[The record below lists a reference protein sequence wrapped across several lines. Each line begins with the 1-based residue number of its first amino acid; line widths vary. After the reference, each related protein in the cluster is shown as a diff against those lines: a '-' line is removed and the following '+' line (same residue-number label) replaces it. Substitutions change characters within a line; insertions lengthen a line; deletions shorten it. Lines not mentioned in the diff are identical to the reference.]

1 MVAMRII
8 IPRDRPPTWAERKA
22 GVSSRWARPFIALEW
37 VFDWAAYRLSQWKL
51 LEVLEYLSSLSILVA
66 AIFYFSEAGGRT
78 KQKHYQAWQVI
89 NTAQGKGGSGGRL
102 EALQEL
108 NADRVPLVGVDVSG
122 AYLQNIRLEKAKLVR
137 ANFSDADARMADF
150 RGADFSDANLSGANF
165 RGGNF
170 SGANLQRANLQNAD
184 LLGADL
190 SGADLSGSWL
200 TDSDLRNTDL
210 ANVRWRDLA
219 KIKFANIAGGKNP
232 PDGFRAW
239 ALQNG
244 AVESPDGSAR
254 DSK

>member
-66 AIFYFSEAGGRT
+66 AIFYFSEAGDRI

-122 AYLQNIRLEKAKLVR
+122 AYLQGIRLGKSSLVR
-137 ANFSDADARMADF
+137 ANFSAVDARNSDF
-150 RGADFSDANLSGANF
+150 RGADFSDANLRGANF
-165 RGGNF
+165 REVNF
-170 SGANLQRANLQNAD
+170 AGAVLKRAD
-184 LLGADL
+184 LQDADLVRADL
-190 SGADLSGSWL
+190 SGASLAGASL
-200 TDSDLRNTDL
+200 ANADLRQ
-210 ANVRWRDLA
+210 ANLDGVVWNEIA
-219 KIKFANIAGGKNP
+219 SIKAANIAGVRNAP
-232 PDGFRAW
+232 AGFRDG
-239 ALQNG
+239 ALKNG
-244 AVESPDGSAR
+244 AVETADEPR
-254 DSK
+254 